1 MSPSG
6 DRRGHGAVT
15 AGFTLIELLVVMG
28 LLSGFLMMLV
38 QLVDSGVRMFREGEL
53 AQAIADRGSH
63 AQRVL
68 TDELVLLR
76 GPGSLRDRDVVDDR
90 LVVQVLPIG
99 LPVRPDATTARG
111 SVVRAAV
118 HLSPEREQSLIDL
131 RITARLLAEEPTLA
145 GEALDQRVAEL
156 RRFEPLSG
164 LGNLIL
170 LPWRQE
176 GDDDSL
182 LEVRAGWLLPGQ
194 LIPLGGDRFG
204 DPFAVPVPG
213 SADLPGVALY
223 ATTLPVLR
231 DLLFFEVLLWGQST
245 RSWSTGA
252 APGSGSGPFPVWDS
266 ARGGW
271 LVDAQSGGEFALDRG
286 PQSANDPRD
295 DVQPHAVLVRCVV
308 AQPAGSPP
316 EGLLDEDLASDH
328 TRLHL
333 YDGERFPGPESNG
346 MVKIGTEWIAYA
358 ERDGDTLLGL
368 RRGQRGTTAQDH
380 GRGVRVQVGRTV
392 EFVIPVPHGRDDWN
406 G

>member
-145 GEALDQRVAEL
+145 GEALDQRVRVGRE
-156 RRFEPLSG
+156 RSG
-164 LGNLIL
+164 
-170 LPWRQE
+170 RQPI
-176 GDDDSL
+176 GDD
-182 LEVRAGWLLPGQ
+182 EVQQRKHHERAREHGEHGE
-194 LIPLGGDRFG
+194 LGTQHAPEHVGTTHRLVPQVVDEETGEEASGEQQPDERDRKDDEQHPATIAEATG
-204 DPFAVPVPG
+204 LAG
-213 SADLPGVALY
+213 SA
-223 ATTLPVLR
+223 
-231 DLLFFEVLLWGQST
+231 W
-245 RSWSTGA
+245 
-252 APGSGSGPFPVWDS
+252 
-266 ARGGW
+266 
-271 LVDAQSGGEFALDRG
+271 
-286 PQSANDPRD
+286 
-295 DVQPHAVLVRCVV
+295 
-308 AQPAGSPP
+308 
-316 EGLLDEDLASDH
+316 
-328 TRLHL
+328 
-333 YDGERFPGPESNG
+333 
-346 MVKIGTEWIAYA
+346 
-358 ERDGDTLLGL
+358 
-368 RRGQRGTTAQDH
+368 
-380 GRGVRVQVGRTV
+380 
-392 EFVIPVPHGRDDWN
+392 
-406 G
+406 